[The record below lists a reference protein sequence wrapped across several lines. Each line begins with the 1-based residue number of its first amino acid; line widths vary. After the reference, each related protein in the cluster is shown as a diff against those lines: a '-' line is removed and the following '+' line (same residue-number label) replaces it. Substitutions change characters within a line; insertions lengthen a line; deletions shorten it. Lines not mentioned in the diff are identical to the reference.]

1 MEPKTTGERLR
12 HLRMEHQWTQEY
24 VAKRLGIDR
33 TGYVRYETNSITRP
47 RKMLELAELF
57 NVSVDY
63 LMCTSDVRTTRKQI
77 DAINKYNR
85 LSKESRNT
93 VDSLINALYCIERG
107 KK

>member
-1 MEPKTTGERLR
+1 
-12 HLRMEHQWTQEY
+12 MEHKWTQEY

-33 TGYVRYETNSITRP
+33 TGYVRYESNSITRP

-63 LMCTSDVRTTRKQI
+63 LMCTSDLRTTRKQI

-93 VDSLINALYCIERG
+93 IDSLINALYCIERG